1 MYSGAASSW
10 GPRFVRRFLGAFA
23 VILFGLVG
31 HQVAQEPSATGMS
44 DSSTTVTALQAN
56 PLGWVG
62 EAAASSVTASVAHAV
77 GSGNLDLRASEQTR
91 HDPWSGFEIST
102 VCLLFAVVL
111 LVAMVVVPRRALLRW
126 WLQSVP
132 RTQAVPPPPCGS
144 TTSAL
149 VALSISRT

>member
-10 GPRFVRRFLGAFA
+10 GPRFVRRFLGAVA

-31 HQVAQEPSATGMS
+31 HQIAQEPSATGMS
-44 DSSTTVTALQAN
+44 DSSTTITALQTD
-56 PLGWVG
+56 PSGWVD
-62 EAAASSVTASVAHAV
+62 EAAASSVTAVAHAV
-77 GSGNLDLRASEQTR
+77 GSGNLDLGTYEQTR

-102 VCLLFAVVL
+102 LCLLFAVVL
-111 LVAMVVVPRRALLRW
+111 MVAMVVLPRRALLRW
-126 WLQSVP
+126 WLQSAP
-132 RTQAVPPPPCGS
+132 RTQAMPPPPCGS